1 VDYEDRMSIATPEGI
16 ELDLVLAGIGSRFAA
31 TLLDW
36 LLKGVVLLG
45 AFALGATSADAPGV
59 AAAVAVA
66 ALFLVLFGYDV
77 LFEVFGGGRTPGK
90 RWTGLRVVTLE
101 GDAIGAGASL
111 VRNLLRIVDWV
122 LLLGVVFVFVTR
134 RNQRV
139 GDLVAGTLVVR
150 ELRGELPAGEG
161 PTVRE
166 VDDADLAGWD
176 VSAVTADELATV
188 RRFIERRSTLAVE
201 ARRRLALD
209 LAQRLSTKVL
219 APNHVTSSEEFL
231 ELLLAV
237 KVRRAQGERR

>member
-31 TLLDW
+31 TILDW

-45 AFALGATSADAPGV
+45 AFALAATSADTPGV
-59 AAAVAVA
+59 AAAIAVA
-66 ALFLVLFGYDV
+66 TLFLVLFGFDV

-90 RWTGLRVVTLE
+90 RWTGLRVVTVE

-122 LLLGVVFVFVTR
+122 LLIGVVFVFVTK

-161 PTVRE
+161 ASVRQ
-166 VDDADLAGWD
+166 VDDDDLASWD

-209 LAQRLSTKVL
+209 LAQRLSAKVL
-219 APNHVTSSEEFL
+219 APDHVTSAEEFL
-231 ELLLAV
+231 ELLVAV
-237 KVRRAQGERR
+237 KVRRAEGARR